1 MYDVKTRILC
11 ALKRVFLYV
20 LVPQI
25 PTILA
30 EFELFFPEFKAYFA
44 VFGLIAI
51 TNTERATHGN
61 RINF

>member
-44 VFGLIAI
+44 VFGLILSGMI
-51 TNTERATHGN
+51 KGLQKDKS
-61 RINF
+61 